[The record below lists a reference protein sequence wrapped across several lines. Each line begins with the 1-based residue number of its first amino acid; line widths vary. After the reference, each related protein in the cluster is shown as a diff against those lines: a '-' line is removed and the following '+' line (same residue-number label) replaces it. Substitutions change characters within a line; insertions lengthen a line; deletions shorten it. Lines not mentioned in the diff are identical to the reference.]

1 MQLKSLEIFMAVV
14 EHKSFSLAA
23 EQQNT
28 VQSNITN
35 HIKKLEQELQCELL
49 SRQAPVKVTSAGQQ
63 LLNYAIQILQLHQQA
78 KSHFLHD
85 QINESTPLKI
95 GSMETTA
102 AFRLPH
108 ELHTVLEQFPDLKF
122 NIFTQPSRP
131 LIDAVSQH
139 ELDCAFIG
147 GTQHVPHL
155 YNLPVW
161 QEKLVLVAAK
171 HLNVQLTAENL
182 LQYRFISFRQG
193 CFYRHCIE
201 MFLQSY
207 ALPAGQ
213 ILEMGS
219 LDGIVG
225 CVSLGMG
232 LAILP
237 ERYIRQTHLSETL
250 QFLEIDA
257 DIAQCTTYLIAQNPE
272 TWSSNLRIFIQY
284 FQEKNRFI
292 TPLTVLKSQCI
303 EKLGLVE
310 SVD

>member
-28 VQSNITN
+28 VQSNITS

-49 SRQAPVKVTSAGQQ
+49 SRQAPIKVTSAGQQ
-63 LLNYAIQILQLHQQA
+63 LVNYAAQMLQLHRDA

-85 QINESTPLKI
+85 QLSEKVPLKI
-95 GSMETTA
+95 GSMESTA
-102 AFRLPH
+102 AFRLPY
-108 ELHTVLEQFPDLKF
+108 ELHTVLEQVSRLKF
-122 NIFTQPSRP
+122 NIFTQPSRQ

-139 ELDCAFIG
+139 ELDCAFIAN
-147 GTQHVPHL
+147 TQDVPYL
-155 YNLPVW
+155 FNLPVW

-171 HLNVQLTAENL
+171 HLDVQLTAENL
-182 LQYRFISFRQG
+182 LMHRFISFRQG
-193 CFYRHCIE
+193 CFYRRRIE
-201 MFLQSY
+201 IFLQSY
-207 ALPAGQ
+207 DLPASQ

-237 ERYIRQTHLSETL
+237 ERYIRQTHFSDTL
-250 QFLEIDA
+250 QYLEIDEQ
-257 DIAQCTTYLIAQNPE
+257 IAQSTTYLIAQQPE
-272 TWSSNLRIFIQY
+272 TWSSNLKVFIQY
-284 FQEKNRFI
+284 FQEKNR
-292 TPLTVLKSQCI
+292 LAEQLKSPQSQRLA
-303 EKLGLVE
+303 EFDLV
-310 SVD
+310 